1 MRSDHRRRRLWT
13 LLTLLPVTTALISA
27 PAAHAVGPPVAV
39 FPIPGSHF
47 AAPATQITFRG
58 LPAGALG
65 TIVVTGSRSGV
76 HPGSVR
82 ADSDGQGASFLP
94 AIAFKPGEVVTV
106 TTGLDVIGGA
116 NGSFQFT
123 IATPAGAIPPG
134 NRPSAPRVPGDVNR
148 FPSRPDL
155 APAAVKVITS
165 SPREAPG
172 DIFVA
177 PQAGPVQDGVMILGQ
192 SGGLVWFKPVPGQ
205 DWASDFRVQSY
216 HGAPVL
222 TWWQGNVNA
231 GVGNGEG
238 QIYDAHYS
246 RIAVVRGGN
255 GLAADLHE
263 FQLTAAGTALIT
275 AYYPVYAD
283 ASSVKHG
290 PRRAIVLDSV
300 VQEIDIPTGL
310 VLFQWDSLDHVPLT
324 ESEAAFPAG
333 TRHPYDYFHVNSI
346 QQDTDGNLIVSGRNT
361 WAAYKIDHTTGAV
374 IWRLGGTRSSFRM
387 GPGSQFAFQ
396 HDVRVH
402 PGNLVTLFDD
412 GAGPP
417 TVHNQ
422 SRALLLRIDPV
433 GLTASLVFAD
443 GHRSGLLAQFEG
455 NDQLLPGGDNMVG
468 WGQQPYFTEY
478 NAFGQT
484 LFDARFVDANANY
497 RAYRFPWTGA
507 PETLPAVAAT
517 RSGRG
522 ESVYAS
528 WNGAT
533 NVAAWRVLTGTSP
546 SSLRSVVTVAKRA
559 FEAVITIKP
568 RRPYVA
574 VQALDSR
581 GAVLASSKTV
591 PVR

>member
-1 MRSDHRRRRLWT
+1 MRCSLRYWWPCT
-13 LLTLLPVTTALISA
+13 LALFAIALTYA
-27 PAAHAVGPPVAV
+27 PAASAGGPPVAV

-76 HPGSVR
+76 HRGSVR
-82 ADSDGQGASFLP
+82 SDSDGQGGSFLP
-94 AIAFKPGEVVTV
+94 TTAFKPGEVVTV
-106 TTGLDVIGGA
+106 RTGLDVIGGA

-123 IATPAGAIPPG
+123 TATPAGAIPPG
-134 NRPSAPRVPGDVNR
+134 GRPSAPRVPGDVNR

-155 APAAVKVITS
+155 LPAAVKVNTRS
-165 SPREAPG
+165 SREAPG

-177 PQAGPVQDGVMILGQ
+177 PQVGPIQDGVMILGQ

-205 DWASDFRVQSY
+205 DWATDFRVQTY
-216 HGAPVL
+216 RGAPVL

-231 GVGNGEG
+231 GVGHGQGE
-238 QIYDAHYS
+238 IYNTNYAQ
-246 RIAVVRGGN
+246 IAVVRGGN
-255 GLAADLHE
+255 GLGADLHE
-263 FQLTAAGTALIT
+263 FQLTTAGTALIT
-275 AYYPVYAD
+275 AYYPVLTD

-290 PRRAIVLDSV
+290 TKRATVLDSV

-310 VLFQWDSLDHVPLT
+310 VLFQWDSLDHVAMS
-324 ESEAAFPAG
+324 ESVSPFPTLAH
-333 TRHPYDYFHVNSI
+333 HPYDYFHVNSI
-346 QQDTDGNLIVSGRNT
+346 QQDTDGNLIVSARNT
-361 WAAYKIDHTTGAV
+361 SAAYKINHTTGAV

-387 GPGSQFAFQ
+387 GPGTQFAFQ

-433 GLTASLVFAD
+433 AGTVSLVFVD

-455 NDQLLPGGDNMVG
+455 NDQLLPNGDNMVG

-484 LFDARFVDANANY
+484 LFDARFVDANSNY
-497 RAYRFPWTGA
+497 RAYRFPWSGT
-507 PETLPAVAAT
+507 PLTRPAVAAR
-517 RSGRG
+517 RSGSG
-522 ESVYAS
+522 ETVYAS

-533 NVAAWRVLTGTSP
+533 NVAAWHVLAGASP
-546 SSLRSVVTVAKRA
+546 SSLRTVATVAKYA
-559 FEAVITIKP
+559 FESIMAIKP
-568 RRPYVA
+568 RERYVA
-574 VQALDSR
+574 VQALNSR
-581 GAVLASSKTV
+581 GALLASSKTV
-591 PVR
+591 SVH

>member
-1 MRSDHRRRRLWT
+1 MRLNRRRWWPCT
-13 LLTLLPVTTALISA
+13 LILIAMALVSA
-27 PAAHAVGPPVAV
+27 PASAAGPPVAV
-39 FPIPGSHF
+39 FPVPGSHF
-47 AAPATQITFRG
+47 AAPPTQITFRG
-58 LPAGALG
+58 IPAGALG

-76 HPGSVR
+76 HGGSVR
-82 ADSDGQGASFLP
+82 SDSDGQGGSFLP
-94 AIAFKPGEVVTV
+94 TAAFAPGEVVTV
-106 TTGLDVIGGA
+106 RTGLDVIGGA
-116 NGSFQFT
+116 NGGFQFT
-123 IATPAGAIPPG
+123 IATPAGAIPPA
-134 NRPSAPRVPGDVNR
+134 NRLSAPRVPGDVNR

-155 APAAVKVITS
+155 APAAVKVITRS
-165 SPREAPG
+165 SREAPG

-177 PQAGPVQDGVMILGQ
+177 PQVGPVQDGVMILGQ

-222 TWWQGNVNA
+222 TWWQGTVNA
-231 GVGNGEG
+231 GVGNGQDE
-238 QIYDAHYS
+238 IYDTHYS
-246 RIAVVRGGN
+246 RIAAVRGGN
-255 GLAADLHE
+255 GLASDLHE
-263 FQLTAAGTALIT
+263 FQLTATGTALIT
-275 AYYPVYAD
+275 AYYPVYVD

-290 PRRAIVLDSV
+290 PTRAIVLDSV

-324 ESEAAFPAG
+324 ESEATFPAG

-374 IWRLGGTRSSFRM
+374 IWRLGGKRSSFRM

-433 GLTASLVFAD
+433 GMTASLVFAD

-484 LFDARFVDANANY
+484 VFDARFVDANTNY
-497 RAYRFPWTGA
+497 RAYRFPWSGT
-507 PETLPAVAAT
+507 PLTLPAVAVT
-517 RSGRG
+517 RSGGG
-522 ESVYAS
+522 ETVYAS

-546 SSLRSVVTVAKRA
+546 SSLRRVGTVAKRA
-559 FEAVITIKP
+559 FEAIITIKQ
-568 RRPYVA
+568 RQPYA
-574 VQALDSR
+574 AIEALDSH
-581 GAVLASSKTV
+581 GAVLASSKTAV
-591 PVR
+591 VG